1 MGSQLPGDGGHD
13 DADSDVEIQ
22 SVVRQVS
29 TLPGAY
35 PTQADPFNSRPAP
48 NAPASIG
55 GFNSASPSQWS
66 SQVAAGLAGNAGL
79 PHFSDGPVPGPHLD
93 FNRFPGSQV
102 HGRSMPS
109 FGQQSTSAWLSGNPM
124 ASGGLSRNAAALSD
138 IISRTSMYDYAN
150 GIDSFGNP
158 LSDRLSEFTDY
169 VQNAAHDPRISD
181 KELDELLQN
190 IHPDMDIPERN
201 RDGTPAGLKSSLYH
215 HQELALTW
223 MKKMEEGTNKGG
235 ILADDMGLGKT
246 ISTLALIL
254 SRPATSRPK
263 VRLRMTCSSRF
274 IVTNIG
280 RQTLLLVPLRSFG
293 SGRRRSRTRPSSH
306 TGCPSFC
313 ITTKRQRQKTFS
325 STMWF

>member
-1 MGSQLPGDGGHD
+1 MPLANSCRDDDDINAGFIAAQIKAEKRRDHFKQDEEIARQLANHDTFAGSSSETNAFTRLMGSQLPRDNSQD
-13 DADSDVEIQ
+13 DTDSDVEIQ

-35 PTQADPFNSRPAP
+35 PTQDDPFNSRPAP
-48 NAPASIG
+48 HAPTSALYIEG
-55 GFNSASPSQWS
+55 VNSASPSQWS
-66 SQVAAGLAGNAGL
+66 SQVLAGPAGNAGL
-79 PHFSDGPVPGPHLD
+79 PHFSQGSVPGPHLD
-93 FNRFPGSQV
+93 FHRFTGSQL

-109 FGQQSTSAWLSGNPM
+109 FSQQSTSAWLSGNPM

-138 IISRTSMYDYAN
+138 IISRTSSYDYVN
-150 GIDSFGNP
+150 GVDSFGNP
-158 LSDRLSEFTDY
+158 LSNRLSEFADY
-169 VQNAAHDPRISD
+169 VQTAAHDPRISD

-223 MKKMEEGTNKGG
+223 MRKMEEGTNKGG

-263 VRLRMTCSSRF
+263 V
-274 IVTNIG
+274 G
-280 RQTLLLVPLRSFG
+280 
-293 SGRRRSRTRPSSH
+293 
-306 TGCPSFC
+306 
-313 ITTKRQRQKTFS
+313 
-325 STMWF
+325 